1 MSDVLQ
7 HETVLCEQA
16 VDVLKVRADGVYVD
30 ATFGRGG
37 HSALILRQLGVAGRL
52 IALDRDPQAVAVG
65 EQWQDKRFVM
75 CHANFSELAVV
86 LGRMG
91 VAQVDGVL
99 MDLGVSS
106 PQLDDAG
113 RGFSFRHDAPLDMR
127 MDTTAGETAAQWL
140 AHAGEQE
147 LKEVIWRYGEER
159 YAGPIARAIVEKRV
173 RQPIVG
179 TGELARLVASVV
191 PGREVGKDPATR
203 TFQAIRIHVNGEL
216 EALASGLAQAADALL
231 PRGRLVVIAFHSLED
246 RMVKRFMRERSS
258 APQLPWRL
266 PVRAVDIPAPRMRL
280 VGRAMRADEAEVARN
295 PRARSAIMRVLEA
308 M

>member
-1 MSDVLQ
+1 MSDVLR

-16 VDVLKVRADGVYVD
+16 VGALNVRADGVYVD

-37 HSALILRQLGVAGRL
+37 HSVLILRQLSAAGRL

-65 EQWQDKRFVM
+65 EQWQDERFVM

-86 LGRMG
+86 LGQMG

-191 PGREVGKDPATR
+191 PGREAGKDPATR

-216 EALASGLAQAADALL
+216 EALASGLTQAADALL
-231 PRGRLVVIAFHSLED
+231 PGGRLVVIAFHSLED

-266 PVRAVDIPAPRMRL
+266 PVRAADIPTPRMRL
-280 VGRAMRADEAEVARN
+280 VGRALRADEAEVARN